1 MYLDIEGGEQDYMA
15 IKRRPEET
23 IDSMLRRF
31 KKEVLKSEV
40 LKDLH
45 KHEFYVA
52 PSEKRRLK
60 SAEAQRR
67 AKKKMAKMNE
77 Y

>member
-60 SAEAQRR
+60 SAEAQKR
-67 AKKKMAKMNE
+67 ARKKMAKMNE

>member
-1 MYLDIEGGEQDYMA
+1 MA
-15 IKRRPEET
+15 VRRKTPEES
-23 IDSMLRRF
+23 IDNMLRRF
-31 KKEVLKSEV
+31 KKEVMKAEV
-40 LKDLH
+40 IKDYR

-60 SAEAQRR
+60 SAEAQKRMR
-67 AKKKMAKMNE
+67 KKMAKINARND

>member
-1 MYLDIEGGEQDYMA
+1 MKEVNTIMA
-15 IKRRPEET
+15 IKARPGESL
-23 IDSMLRRF
+23 DSMLRRF

-40 LKDLH
+40 LKDLR
-45 KHEFYVA
+45 KKEYYIS

-60 SAEAQRR
+60 SAEARKR
-67 AKKKMAKMNE
+67 ARKNAPKNNN